1 MALFKI
7 IESGTSPQQIAANEH
22 LMKCESRPAAFPA
35 REMLIPSKRPQP
47 PCA

>member
-22 LMKCESRPAAFPA
+22 LMKCETGLAWLSPTRKAAD
-35 REMLIPSKRPQP
+35 RQ
-47 PCA
+47 